1 MGLKFG
7 ETMEIYI
14 IRHGQT
20 VWNKQ
25 RKLQGSTD
33 IELTEEGKRLA
44 TLTGEGLK
52 GIAFDKVF
60 SSPLKRAYVT
70 AQLIHEGSNIIIETD
85 ERIKEVSFGEFE
97 GMNVDEMLS
106 NEECGFYHF
115 FDKPE
120 LYRPAEHG
128 ERLEDVILRGKEFI
142 EDKILPLEGAVNRV
156 MIVAH
161 GAMNKALLAAMLG
174 REIKDFWEG
183 NLQKNLGAS
192 IVELTNGEFIL
203 RKDSLSFISSTHNEE
218 NKK

>member
-1 MGLKFG
+1 
-7 ETMEIYI
+7 MEIYI

-33 IELTEEGKRLA
+33 IELTEEGKEMA
-44 TLTGEGLK
+44 VLTGQRLK
-52 GIAFDKVF
+52 GVTFDKVF

-70 AQLIHEGSNIIIETD
+70 AQLIHAENNVSIETD
-85 ERIKEVSFGEFE
+85 ERIREVSFGEFE
-97 GMNVDEMLS
+97 GLNVDEMLN

-142 EDKILPLEGAVNRV
+142 EEKIVPLEGKVQRV

-161 GAMNKALLAAMLG
+161 GAMNKALLAAMFQ
-174 REIKDFWEG
+174 RELKDFWKG
-183 NLQKNLGAS
+183 NLQKNLGISVVDFTA
-192 IVELTNGEFIL
+192 GEFTL
-203 RKDSLSFISSTHNEE
+203 VNEALSFID
-218 NKK
+218 